1 MMVHFSVPLALGEPG
16 PERDAWPRAIPTCI
30 YAFFSRTS
38 VCEAFSWPSF
48 SPSSTAALTMTTKTK
63 GVTVKD
69 VTAAQFI
76 TEYAAH
82 LKRNQWLKLPS
93 WIDLVKTGVAKE
105 LAPIDPDWYYIRAGA
120 YFFLFS

>member
-1 MMVHFSVPLALGEPG
+1 
-16 PERDAWPRAIPTCI
+16 
-30 YAFFSRTS
+30 
-38 VCEAFSWPSF
+38 
-48 SPSSTAALTMTTKTK
+48 MTTKTK

-105 LAPIDPDWYYIRAGA
+105 LAPVDPDWYYIRAGE
-120 YFFLFS
+120 YFCEF